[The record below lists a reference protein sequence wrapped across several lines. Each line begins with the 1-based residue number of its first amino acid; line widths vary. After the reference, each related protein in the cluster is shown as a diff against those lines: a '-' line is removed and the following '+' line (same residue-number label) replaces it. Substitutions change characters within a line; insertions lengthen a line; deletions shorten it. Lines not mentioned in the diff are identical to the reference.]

1 MRAGEPDK
9 DDVPPPGE
17 SLMAK
22 LFRSARG
29 IKRMSAEKPAAG
41 QWRQAAVLAGLIATG
56 PVLTIAGARML
67 AAQERMQAEQLEAQ
81 LAPRLARRASA
92 EQARELLSPVIGRP
106 TLGATL
112 EALARGLPKDASVVR
127 AERGADGTLELAL
140 RTPDPDA
147 LRAALRRVP
156 ALAGLR
162 EVGQQRSDAAMIV
175 LLRGTGA

>member
-9 DDVPPPGE
+9 DDVPPPDE
-17 SLMAK
+17 SLTAK
-22 LFRSARG
+22 LFRSVRGAR
-29 IKRMSAEKPAAG
+29 SAPAEDRPAVE
-41 QWRQAAVLAGLIATG
+41 WRHAAMLAGLIAMG
-56 PVLTIAGARML
+56 PVLTISGARML
-67 AAQERMQAEQLEAQ
+67 AAQERAQAAQLEAQ

-92 EQARELLSPVIGRP
+92 EQARELLSPVAGRA

-127 AERGADGTLELAL
+127 AERGADGVLELAL

-175 LLRGTGA
+175 MLRGTGA

>member
-9 DDVPPPGE
+9 EDVPPPGE
-17 SLMAK
+17 SLTAK

-29 IKRMSAEKPAAG
+29 AGRAPAGAKASG
-41 QWRQAAVLAGLIATG
+41 QWREAALLAGLIAMG
-56 PVLTIAGARML
+56 PVLTIAGAQML
-67 AAQERMQAEQLEAQ
+67 AVQERGQAERLEAQ

-92 EQARELLSPVIGRP
+92 EQARDLLSPVISRA
-106 TLGATL
+106 TLGATF

-127 AERGADGTLELAL
+127 AERGADGTLQLAL

-156 ALAGLR
+156 ALSGLR

-175 LLRGTGA
+175 LLQGAGT